1 MSGHYVFVVSTSKKG
16 LLHLLGS
23 LLGCVKNK
31 SKSRSSTNLLKLKN
45 LVEIGVVNLQVT
57 NNSTGNLTD
66 DVRKDLTIS
75 GSRKVPTIKMCNF
88 SLTGMSFHVFLNLI
102 LSFLEKML

>member
-1 MSGHYVFVVSTSKKG
+1 MSGHYVFVVSMSKKK

-31 SKSRSSTNLLKLKN
+31 SRSSKNLLKLKN

-66 DVRKDLTIS
+66 DVGKDLTIS
-75 GSRKVPTIKMCNF
+75 GSRKVPTIKIYNF

-102 LSFLEKML
+102 LSCSKKML

>member
-1 MSGHYVFVVSTSKKG
+1 MSGHYVFVVSMSKKK

-31 SKSRSSTNLLKLKN
+31 SRSSKNLLKLKN

-66 DVRKDLTIS
+66 DVGKDLTIS

-88 SLTGMSFHVFLNLI
+88 SLTGMSFHIFLNLI
-102 LSFLEKML
+102 LSFLKKML

>member
-1 MSGHYVFVVSTSKKG
+1 MSGHYVFLVSMSKKK

-31 SKSRSSTNLLKLKN
+31 SRSSKNLLKLKN

-66 DVRKDLTIS
+66 DVGKDLTIS

-88 SLTGMSFHVFLNLI
+88 SLTGMSFHIFLNLI
-102 LSFLEKML
+102 LSFLKKML